1 MAQGRALVRK
11 GKAEEGLST
20 VLTAD
25 AEAFLTGA
33 VFATTAFFA
42 TDFFTAACFVGA
54 FFTAAVFFSATFLT
68 GVFLTAAVL
77 AAVTVFNTVFFTG
90 AFFTATVFL
99 AAVFA
104 GAATAFFTAG
114 FFLAMAITFS
124 FSVQIKIQQLFFL
137 LLKPAKKLE
146 RIFQMGFNPSLT
158 LRLSDIQSRAS
169 QKSCALFSDQS
180 SRSST
185 EKDFLH
191 PLQREARCRSAGSA
205 GCK

>member
-1 MAQGRALVRK
+1 MAQGRALVGK
-11 GKAEEGLST
+11 GQAEAGLST

-25 AEAFLTGA
+25 AA
-33 VFATTAFFA
+33 AFFA

-77 AAVTVFNTVFFTG
+77 AAVTVFNTVF
-90 AFFTATVFL
+90 L

-137 LLKPAKKLE
+137 LLKTCKK
-146 RIFQMGFNPSLT
+146 T
-158 LRLSDIQSRAS
+158 
-169 QKSCALFSDQS
+169 
-180 SRSST
+180 
-185 EKDFLH
+185 
-191 PLQREARCRSAGSA
+191 
-205 GCK
+205 

>member
-1 MAQGRALVRK
+1 MAQGRALVGK
-11 GKAEEGLST
+11 GQAEAGLST

-25 AEAFLTGA
+25 AAAFLTGA
-33 VFATTAFFA
+33 VFCTTAFFA

-137 LLKPAKKLE
+137 LLKTCKK
-146 RIFQMGFNPSLT
+146 T
-158 LRLSDIQSRAS
+158 
-169 QKSCALFSDQS
+169 CALFSDQS

>member
-77 AAVTVFNTVFFTG
+77 AAVTVFNTVFFTC
-90 AFFTATVFL
+90 AFFSCGFRRCSYRFFYSRFLLGNGHYLLLQCSDKNPATVFSSFKNL
-99 AAVFA
+99 QKNLS
-104 GAATAFFTAG
+104 AFFKWV
-114 FFLAMAITFS
+114 LIP
-124 FSVQIKIQQLFFL
+124 V
-137 LLKPAKKLE
+137 
-146 RIFQMGFNPSLT
+146 
-158 LRLSDIQSRAS
+158 
-169 QKSCALFSDQS
+169 
-180 SRSST
+180 
-185 EKDFLH
+185 
-191 PLQREARCRSAGSA
+191 
-205 GCK
+205 